1 MDVDAI
7 MKGTIRLLVQWTK
20 IDVAQEAVVSKSK
33 AKSLKRKQG
42 NKTIA
47 IEEEEV
53 KNTMDIDMY
62 ISTTGGTELGAP
74 S

>member
-1 MDVDAI
+1 M
-7 MKGTIRLLVQWTK
+7 
-20 IDVAQEAVVSKSK
+20 SKSK